1 VIDVAPT
8 VLEAAGIPEPTFVH
22 GVQQHPYEG
31 VSMAYTFDDA
41 KAADRRR
48 TQYFEMFVNRGIYH
62 QGWTAV
68 TRHSIPWDQGKPLPP
83 IDTDVW
89 ELYGPDDWT
98 QAHDLA
104 ADNPDKLAHLKQKF
118 LLEAAKY
125 KVFPL
130 DDRRIE
136 RFNSD
141 LAGRPTL
148 IRGKQQV
155 LFGGMGRLT
164 ENVVLN
170 VKNKSHAITAD
181 LTVSD
186 ETATGVVIAQ
196 GGAFGGW
203 AIYLHEGR
211 PSYCYNLFGMHRTHV
226 RAEAPLAAGD
236 HQVRLEF
243 TYDGGGLGKGATAEL
258 YLDGEQVATG
268 RIDATVPLA
277 FSGDETMDVGSDTGT
292 PVSDDYTSRGSI
304 FSGKV
309 HRVQIDLG
317 DDAYAH
323 DHLIRPEDRMRIIT
337 TRQ

>member
-8 VLEAAGIPEPTFVH
+8 VLEAARLPAPTFVH
-22 GVQQHPYEG
+22 GVQQMPHHG
-31 VSMAYTFDDA
+31 TSMTYSFDRGGAPERHDL
-41 KAADRRR
+41 
-48 TQYFEMFVNRGIYH
+48 QYFEMFVNRGIYH

-83 IDTDVW
+83 IDDDVW

-104 ADNPDKLAHLKQKF
+104 ADNPQQLAHLQRKF

-148 IRGKQQV
+148 IHGNSQV

-164 ENVVLN
+164 ENTVLN
-170 VKNKSHAITAD
+170 VKNKSHAVTAD
-181 LTVSD
+181 LTVPD
-186 ETATGVVIAQ
+186 QGADGVIVAQ

-203 AIYLHEGR
+203 SLYLHEGA
-211 PSYCYNLFGMHRTHV
+211 PAYCYNLFGLQRFHV
-226 RAEAPLAAGD
+226 RAEQPVAAGD

-243 TYDGGGLGKGATAEL
+243 TYDGGGLGKGATADI
-258 YLDGEQVATG
+258 YLDGNHVATG
-268 RIDATVPLA
+268 RVDATQPLA
-277 FSGDETMDVGSDTGT
+277 FSGDETLDVGADTAT
-292 PVSDDYTSRGSI
+292 PVSDDYTSRESQFTGRI
-304 FSGKV
+304 

-317 DDAYAH
+317 ADAEDN
-323 DHLIRPEDRMRIIT
+323 DHLITAEERMRLVT